1 MRKRTLIGL
10 AACTSQ
16 NGAVRCGGAVVSG
29 ARNSQ
34 AANFQNTRQ
43 RTSKKT
49 SLKTHNNKRK
59 RNRGNYGTCAV
70 SVAKKWVTPF

>member
-1 MRKRTLIGL
+1 MRKRTSIGL

-16 NGAVRCGGAVVSG
+16 NGAARCGGAVVSE

-34 AANFQNTRQ
+34 VANSQNTRR

-49 SLKTHNNKRK
+49 SLNLHNSKRK
-59 RNRGNYGTCAV
+59 RKRGSYGTCAV
-70 SVAKKWVTPF
+70 SVAKRWATPL